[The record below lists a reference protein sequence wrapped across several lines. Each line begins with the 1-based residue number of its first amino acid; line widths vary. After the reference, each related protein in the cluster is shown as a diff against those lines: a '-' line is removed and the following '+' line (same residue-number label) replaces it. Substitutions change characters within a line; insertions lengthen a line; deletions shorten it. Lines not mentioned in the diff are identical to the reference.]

1 MVLAAGGLT
10 WLSLAAGTS
19 EIWPINFVWMCFPT
33 SDLVKVDGVAVCR
46 WVRHSIIHHVSI
58 HCFIDAS
65 WCFRFFHLN
74 VCFIISSLH
83 CIALCISLYSLL
95 VASRKLSTA
104 NLEAA
109 KVHWLWHEH
118 RSAPGARK
126 RVVIHRDPPSSFP
139 MCQGGCCLC
148 RHWGCIQESWLHWLA
163 RNFVKK
169 QNIANWVHC
178 LAIFLSPQGTCGRS
192 FVWNPAFPLLVLRWS
207 WSLLEN
213 LCNFWGIPW
222 AQIVPYG
229 RSIGTAP
236 SIHLARSYPVRGVAS
251 YLIWALYDFC
261 FGNLSK
267 HVCPSPSLQHIC
279 HLHHRTSDLASNSPK
294 LWSFNSSPF
303 FLHHSLIHW
312 LFALRF
318 CKVQWCRSIGYRD
331 GLSFW
336 SLAKAASACSRN
348 LSSNAGTFGSWPFMI
363 LYWLTIADWSRHCGG
378 FISCRFIWH
387 RLTCWLLGC
396 ILYALRFRL
405 RFTLPGDIFTNID
418 KIGDLVTNRHP
429 TNQKFGF
436 YEWCSSFYKTSSF
449 SCQSYEY

>member
-1 MVLAAGGLT
+1 MREELRMK
-10 WLSLAAGTS
+10 
-19 EIWPINFVWMCFPT
+19 P
-33 SDLVKVDGVAVCR
+33 
-46 WVRHSIIHHVSI
+46 
-58 HCFIDAS
+58 
-65 WCFRFFHLN
+65 
-74 VCFIISSLH
+74 
-83 CIALCISLYSLL
+83 
-95 VASRKLSTA
+95 
-104 NLEAA
+104 
-109 KVHWLWHEH
+109 
-118 RSAPGARK
+118 
-126 RVVIHRDPPSSFP
+126 SFP
-139 MCQGGCCLC
+139 L
-148 RHWGCIQESWLHWLA
+148 
-163 RNFVKK
+163 
-169 QNIANWVHC
+169 
-178 LAIFLSPQGTCGRS
+178 
-192 FVWNPAFPLLVLRWS
+192 PLLVLRWS

-363 LYWLTIADWSRHCGG
+363 LYWLTNSWLIKTLWGFIW
-378 FISCRFIWH
+378 FISCRFIFASSDL
-387 RLTCWLLGC
+387 LTTWLH
-396 ILYALRFRL
+396 YALRFRL

-436 YEWCSSFYKTSSF
+436 YEFYEWCSSFDKTSSF
-449 SCQSYEY
+449 SCQSYEYDQSCHLKGLGLWISDLFRSILLGGLSGRFHLHIL

>member
-1 MVLAAGGLT
+1 MREELRMK
-10 WLSLAAGTS
+10 
-19 EIWPINFVWMCFPT
+19 P
-33 SDLVKVDGVAVCR
+33 
-46 WVRHSIIHHVSI
+46 
-58 HCFIDAS
+58 
-65 WCFRFFHLN
+65 
-74 VCFIISSLH
+74 
-83 CIALCISLYSLL
+83 
-95 VASRKLSTA
+95 
-104 NLEAA
+104 
-109 KVHWLWHEH
+109 
-118 RSAPGARK
+118 
-126 RVVIHRDPPSSFP
+126 SFP
-139 MCQGGCCLC
+139 L
-148 RHWGCIQESWLHWLA
+148 
-163 RNFVKK
+163 
-169 QNIANWVHC
+169 
-178 LAIFLSPQGTCGRS
+178 
-192 FVWNPAFPLLVLRWS
+192 PLLVLRWS

-449 SCQSYEY
+449 SCQSYEYEQSCHPKGLGLCISDLFWSILLGGLSGRFHLHFLTFAFFRYFVGMWLNNLTPNIPVVHELEG

>member
-1 MVLAAGGLT
+1 MREELRMK
-10 WLSLAAGTS
+10 
-19 EIWPINFVWMCFPT
+19 P
-33 SDLVKVDGVAVCR
+33 
-46 WVRHSIIHHVSI
+46 
-58 HCFIDAS
+58 
-65 WCFRFFHLN
+65 
-74 VCFIISSLH
+74 
-83 CIALCISLYSLL
+83 
-95 VASRKLSTA
+95 
-104 NLEAA
+104 
-109 KVHWLWHEH
+109 
-118 RSAPGARK
+118 
-126 RVVIHRDPPSSFP
+126 SFP
-139 MCQGGCCLC
+139 L
-148 RHWGCIQESWLHWLA
+148 
-163 RNFVKK
+163 
-169 QNIANWVHC
+169 
-178 LAIFLSPQGTCGRS
+178 
-192 FVWNPAFPLLVLRWS
+192 PLLVLRWS

-436 YEWCSSFYKTSSF
+436 YESWSSFDNLVLFMSKLRVLAKLSFKGVGPLDFGSVSVHPFRRPFGSFPSSLF
-449 SCQSYEY
+449 DFRFLPIFL